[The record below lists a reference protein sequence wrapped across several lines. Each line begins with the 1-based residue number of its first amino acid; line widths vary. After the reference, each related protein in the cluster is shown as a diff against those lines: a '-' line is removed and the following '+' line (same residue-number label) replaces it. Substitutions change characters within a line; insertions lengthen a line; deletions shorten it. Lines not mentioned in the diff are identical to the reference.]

1 MRYCGNE
8 HPPWDDP
15 RKRGLVTGSPQ
26 VAVIGGGIVGLSTAF
41 ALAERGVA
49 VRLYEAGLPGEGQS
63 AGESRIFRHAHDDP
77 RLVAFV
83 RESRAVWAEWA
94 ERFDVELVSP
104 DGAVALGDGALQR
117 LRVIDRVGGVAAH
130 AIDSDELAER
140 MPLLAGYS

>member
-26 VAVIGGGIVGLSTAF
+26 VAVIGGGIVGLSTAY
-41 ALAERGVA
+41 ALVEQGVA
-49 VRLYEAGLPGEGQS
+49 VRLYEAGLPGNGQS

-77 RLVAFV
+77 RLVAVV
-83 RESRAVWAEWA
+83 RESRGVWAEWA

-104 DGAVALGDGALQR
+104 DGAVAIGASALER
-117 LRVIDRVGGVAAH
+117 LCVLDRVGGVAAR
-130 AIDSDELAER
+130 AIDANELAER
-140 MPLLAGYS
+140 MPLLA